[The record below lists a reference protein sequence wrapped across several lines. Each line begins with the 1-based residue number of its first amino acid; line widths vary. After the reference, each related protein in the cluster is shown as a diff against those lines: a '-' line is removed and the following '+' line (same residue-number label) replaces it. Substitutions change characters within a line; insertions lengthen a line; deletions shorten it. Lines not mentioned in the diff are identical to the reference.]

1 MTNLFPLFVAVPL
14 AAAFVLPILGRARA
28 RWPLDALAVMA
39 ALFVAGFSLVALF
52 GAGSQTLWVG
62 GWRPVPN
69 SPLGISLYADGLTR
83 LLLVTISMV
92 TLAAVLYSIQ
102 YMERFTGKGLYYSLF
117 FLMVAG
123 MFGVVLTGDLFN
135 LYVFLEVAAIASYA
149 IVAFGCESE
158 ELEASFKYLILGAL
172 GSTLVL
178 FGIAMLY
185 NQTGTL
191 NMARIGDFVARE
203 GLNPVLLLTASLFF
217 AGFGL
222 KAAMVPF
229 HAWLPDAHPSAPA
242 PISAML
248 SGVLIK
254 ALGVYAL
261 CRVFFN
267 VLGMAGGAF
276 PAVLI
281 VLGALSMIVGVL
293 LAVGQWDFKRLLAY
307 HSISQMGYVVLAV
320 GLAGA
325 LLARVSGATTP
336 AEAAFLKSTAAL
348 AIFGGLFHL
357 FNHAAF
363 KSLLFLCAGA
373 AEYATG
379 TRQLKDLGAL
389 IKTMP
394 VTGACCRIAALS
406 ISGVPPFNGFWSKLI
421 IILALARAGAGNA
434 AAEVPGNVAYYWLA
448 GLTVLVSFLTL
459 VSFVKVQRYALQG
472 EANPEHAN
480 VREVP
485 GWMCAGMV
493 ILAAVCLGAG
503 ILCPF
508 IQGSLFEPARDVLIS
523 GLYYAQLA
531 MGG

>member
-14 AAAFVLPILGRARA
+14 GAAFVLPILGRSRA
-28 RWPLDALAVMA
+28 RWPLDVLAV
-39 ALFVAGFSLVALF
+39 LVALF
-52 GAGSQTLWVG
+52 TFVFAITALIGAESGTLWIG
-62 GWRPVPN
+62 GWEAAPN
-69 SPLGISLYADGLTR
+69 APLGISMVTDGLTR
-83 LLLVTISMV
+83 LLLVTIGLV

-123 MFGVVLTGDLFN
+123 MNGVVLTGDLFN
-135 LYVFLEVAAIASYA
+135 LYVFLEIAAISSYA
-149 IVAFGCESE
+149 LVAYGCESE
-158 ELEASFKYLILGAL
+158 ELEASFKYLVLGAL

-178 FGIAMLY
+178 FGIAMCY

-191 NMARIGDFVARE
+191 NMAQVAQFVQTN
-203 GLNPVLLLTASLFF
+203 GLNSVLLLAASFFF

-267 VLGMAGGAF
+267 VLGLASGAF
-276 PAVLI
+276 PMVLM
-281 VLGALSMIVGVL
+281 VLGALSMIIGVL

-320 GLAGA
+320 GLAGTLIA
-325 LLARVSGATTP
+325 KASGAEGAQ
-336 AEAAFLKSTAAL
+336 AEALKGVAAL
-348 AIFGGLFHL
+348 AMFGGLFHM

-373 AEYATG
+373 TEYATG
-379 TRQLKDLGAL
+379 TRQLKSLGGLAR
-389 IKTMP
+389 KMP

-421 IILALARAGAGNA
+421 IIFALAQAGG
-434 AAEVPGNVAYYWLA
+434 VTGRTGYFWLA

-459 VSFVKVQRYALQG
+459 LSFVKVQRYVLQG
-472 EANPEHAN
+472 EVKPELAG

-485 GWMCAGMV
+485 GWMCAAMI
-493 ILAAVCLGAG
+493 ILAVVCLGAG
-503 ILCPF
+503 VLCPF
-508 IQGSLFEPARDVLIS
+508 IQGDLFEPAREALLT
-523 GLYYAQLA
+523 GLAYSRLA
-531 MGG
+531 LGG